1 MVRSH
6 RGPERLLWK
15 NLADWLLRRPQLAMS
30 VIEGMSD
37 HLTRNQPC
45 TMRSSAHGPVVP
57 AAGRQGGKI
66 RQRAR
71 PRTAA
76 ICQKM
81 ATNVSTLEHNGSN
94 TTYDFPT

>member
-6 RGPERLLWK
+6 RGPEQLLWK
-15 NLADWLLRRPQLAMS
+15 NLADWLLRRLQLAMS
-30 VIEGMSD
+30 VIEDMSD
-37 HLTRNQPC
+37 HLTWNQPC

-71 PRTAA
+71 PKTAA
-76 ICQKM
+76 ICH
-81 ATNVSTLEHNGSN
+81 VLNGSN